1 MRMWSSTSLSLLFF
15 FLLSTNFCTTPWAL
29 IDRPFPAQPFVSTS
43 SGHPSTI
50 PAFPEQSDFSG
61 SCPLD
66 LPQDLLSTVSH
77 ACSSSAATV
86 RLSRSRCCPPL
97 AAWLYAAYSAT
108 ALAGGAPA
116 ASSRPSDM
124 PLLPEDSE
132 ACAGGVEK
140 ALRARGLDLR
150 PVNVTCDVATCFC
163 GVRLRPF
170 SCSGSLAVE
179 RDAAGRWV
187 AGGAAARRIERDCAL
202 PGPSGCSRCLHS
214 LYQLQPAAPAHGGN
228 ETGGSRGPKLGHAG
242 DCELLGITWLLAR
255 NRTLYLPA
263 ITGVLRAL
271 LLAAGDGHPLSCT
284 VASDGKPLAVDS
296 ADLDDSISSSA
307 RPLLFPAA
315 SLLLLLLP
323 PAAIPFFLS

>member
-1 MRMWSSTSLSLLFF
+1 MK
-15 FLLSTNFCTTPWAL
+15 
-29 IDRPFPAQPFVSTS
+29 PFVSTS

-116 ASSRPSDM
+116 ASSR
-124 PLLPEDSE
+124 LRRWRGEG
-132 ACAGGVEK
+132 AAGP
-140 ALRARGLDLR
+140 GLDLR

-263 ITGVLRAL
+263 ITGVLL
-271 LLAAGDGHPLSCT
+271 
-284 VASDGKPLAVDS
+284 ASDGKPLAVDS